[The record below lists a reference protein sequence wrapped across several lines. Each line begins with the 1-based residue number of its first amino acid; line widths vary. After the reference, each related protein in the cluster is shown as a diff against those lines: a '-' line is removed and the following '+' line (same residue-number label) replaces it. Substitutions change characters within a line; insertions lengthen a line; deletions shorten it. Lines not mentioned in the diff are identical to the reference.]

1 MRFLIVASYHLLHI
15 CVRPANSTAARRR
28 EGQGALMRRR
38 MSLTILGVSPGTRSC
53 RLRRGGG
60 WTEADRACC
69 SYRMHA
75 EPRMDQSRCSGHSV
89 SGTHGLAD
97 QLNARSHQMTLGRL
111 NRVLRPHAHEMHISY
126 AWPPLFYGKTNYDSF
141 FRSCT
146 PHLLFVASMP
156 PLKVLANLCW
166 SRMCA

>member
-1 MRFLIVASYHLLHI
+1 M
-15 CVRPANSTAARRR
+15 PAWLTLQQRGDEKDR
-28 EGQGALMRRR
+28 ERSWGEGWVSKFSVSALAQGLA
-38 MSLTILGVSPGTRSC
+38 GW
-53 RLRRGGG
+53 GGG

-75 EPRMDQSRCSGHSV
+75 EPRMDQTRCSGHSV

-97 QLNARSHQMTLGRL
+97 RLNARSHQMTLGRL

-166 SRMCA
+166 SRTCA

>member
-1 MRFLIVASYHLLHI
+1 MSARLTLQQRGDEKDRERSWGEGWVSQFLVSALAQGL
-15 CVRPANSTAARRR
+15 ARW
-28 EGQGALMRRR
+28 
-38 MSLTILGVSPGTRSC
+38 
-53 RLRRGGG
+53 GGG

-75 EPRMDQSRCSGHSV
+75 EPRMDQTRCSGHSV

-97 QLNARSHQMTLGRL
+97 RLNARSHQMTLGRL

-126 AWPPLFYGKTNYDSF
+126 AWPSLFYGKTNYDSF